1 MRFEADNSDVP
12 VSAILDADG
21 NQLFTTLGIMSLSCS
36 SSKSYAQHELEN
48 GENMTDHAID
58 LQDRVNVTV
67 ILSPDDYIAVYREI
81 KNLFNERTNFTI
93 QSRVEIYTNMFLE
106 TMPHD
111 ESAAMVNTVAL
122 QLPFVKQ
129 KIGKTEFK
137 TLPPQQVANQ
147 SDADT
152 VDSGNKQP
160 QEARTVLTKLFGG
173 FL

>member
-81 KNLFNERTNFTI
+81 KTYLTSVLI
-93 QSRVEIYTNMFLE
+93 
-106 TMPHD
+106 
-111 ESAAMVNTVAL
+111 
-122 QLPFVKQ
+122 LPF
-129 KIGKTEFK
+129 
-137 TLPPQQVANQ
+137 N
-147 SDADT
+147 
-152 VDSGNKQP
+152 
-160 QEARTVLTKLFGG
+160 RVLKFTQICF
-173 FL
+173 